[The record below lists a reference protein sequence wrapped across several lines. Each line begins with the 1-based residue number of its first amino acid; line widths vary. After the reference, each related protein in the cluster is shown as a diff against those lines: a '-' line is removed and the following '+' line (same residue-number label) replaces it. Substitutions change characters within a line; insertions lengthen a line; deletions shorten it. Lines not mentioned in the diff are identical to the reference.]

1 MYNIIIFFRNPWPC
15 NANLKYLKEFLQS
28 KSCKLIESSCGI
40 SNEITNIENKQPK
53 FEKIISVYAD
63 FEDFNS
69 SEETENRF
77 EDEDSS
83 EDKQKIKN
91 VDCCECSVEGR
102 KPLLNSNYIILPPL
116 WLIFVSFQ
124 LGVCVTLF
132 LGYTC
137 IYCSRKK
144 KKYQS
149 LETRLPEISE
159 VHQSDEMIPESGL
172 QSLHAS
178 TETFVCP
185 DTPPPSYRDLY
196 LS

>member
-1 MYNIIIFFRNPWPC
+1 M
-15 NANLKYLKEFLQS
+15 
-28 KSCKLIESSCGI
+28 
-40 SNEITNIENKQPK
+40 

-69 SEETENRF
+69 NEETENHF
-77 EDEDSS
+77 EDEESS
-83 EDKQKIKN
+83 EDKHKN
-91 VDCCECSVEGR
+91 KNANFCECSVEDR
-102 KPLLNSNYIILPPL
+102 KPLLDSKHYILPPI

-124 LGVCVTLF
+124 FGVCVTLL
-132 LGYTC
+132 LGYICT
-137 IYCSRKK
+137 YCSRKK

-149 LETRLPEISE
+149 FERHLTEIPE
-159 VHQSDEMIPESGL
+159 VHQTDQTIPESEL

-178 TETFVCP
+178 TETCVCP